1 MISLYVLIAQIMI
14 FLCFMF
20 CIPYVHIENVFRQ
33 HLVKTKNEQKTNSY
47 VTKQYAEQN
56 KTSIH
61 LIWFYMT
68 VKY

>member
-1 MISLYVLIAQIMI
+1 
-14 FLCFMF
+14 MF